1 VVFDQN
7 NSAFLRKLAG
17 HHRILGDQRLRD
29 HIYRLFRK
37 GSENATGETVHIR
50 FNSFLELYKELNH
63 VGGVS
68 LTDEEKNEMVVTPW
82 EVRGKVD
89 YERLIREF
97 GTQPLTDKLLEGIS
111 KHTGELHVQLRREL
125 FFSHRDLDVVLDLYE
140 RGTKFVLYTGR
151 GPSGPVHIGHLVP
164 WIFTKH
170 LQEKFGTRL
179 YFQMT
184 DDEKFVVDDEAR
196 LAETTRLGYENALDL
211 IALGF
216 EPEDTFIIF
225 DVPDIDLLYD
235 IALEVAKRITYST
248 AKATFGFQDS
258 TNIGWIFWPAIQA
271 VPCFIHKKLTGE
283 NVPALIPAAID
294 QDPYWRITRDIAAK
308 LGYFKPAQI
317 HNRFLP
323 GLGVGGKMSASEPE
337 TAIFT
342 TDLPEVVK
350 RKVWNAFT
358 GGKGTVAE
366 QRKSG
371 ANPDVCSVFQYFLFL
386 FEEDDK
392 RLEERGRRC
401 RGGEVLCGDC
411 KKELAE
417 RINRF
422 LSGHQKRR
430 EKARGMIEQYDIK
443 SRR

>member
-1 VVFDQN
+1 
-7 NSAFLRKLAG
+7 
-17 HHRILGDQRLRD
+17 
-29 HIYRLFRK
+29 
-37 GSENATGETVHIR
+37 
-50 FNSFLELYKELNH
+50 
-63 VGGVS
+63 

-89 YERLIREF
+89 YERLIHEF
-97 GTQPLTDKLLEGIS
+97 GTQPLTNELLQRLA
-111 KHTGELHVQLRREL
+111 KYTGSLHIQLRRKL
-125 FFSHRDLDVVLDLYE
+125 FFSHRDLDTVLDLYE
-140 RGTKFVLYTGR
+140 KGTRFVLYTGR

-170 LQEKFGTRL
+170 LQDAFATRL

-184 DDEKFVVDDEAR
+184 DDEKFLVDDER
-196 LAETTRLGYENALDL
+196 MLAETTETGYDNALDL
-211 IALGF
+211 VALGF
-216 EPEDTFIIF
+216 EPKNTFIIY
-225 DVPDIDLLYD
+225 DVQDIDLLYD

-248 AKATFGFQDS
+248 AKATFGFQES
-258 TNIGWIFWPAIQA
+258 TNLGWVFWPAVQA

-294 QDPYWRITRDIAAK
+294 QDPYWRITRDIAPR

-323 GLGVGGKMSASEPE
+323 GLGIGGKMSASEPD

-342 TDLPEVVK
+342 VDPPDVVK

-366 QRKSG
+366 QRKEG
-371 ANPDVCSVFQYFLFL
+371 ANPDVCSVYQYFLYL

-392 RLEERGRRC
+392 KLAERGRQC
-401 RGGEVLCGDC
+401 KTGGILCGEC
-411 KKELAE
+411 KKDLTE

-422 LSGHQKRR
+422 LAEHQKKR
-430 EKARGMIEQYDIK
+430 ERARDKIEKYHVK
-443 SRR
+443 R